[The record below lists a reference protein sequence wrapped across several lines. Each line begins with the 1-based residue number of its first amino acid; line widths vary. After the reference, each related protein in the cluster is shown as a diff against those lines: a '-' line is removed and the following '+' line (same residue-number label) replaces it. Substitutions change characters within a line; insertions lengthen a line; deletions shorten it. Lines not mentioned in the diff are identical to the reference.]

1 MRNIPAEERMALKG
15 RGIILNRDKET
26 FSVRVIT
33 EDGTL
38 TAQQLEAVAEAA
50 RRFGNGSAAMT
61 ARMTVELQCITYENI
76 GPMEEFLAQHGLY
89 SGGTGPRVRP
99 IVPCKGTVCIHGI
112 IDTQALARE
121 LHETFYKGWYDVKLP
136 HKFKIGVGG
145 CPNNCIKPG
154 LNDFGIMGQR
164 VPEYDMD
171 DCSGCK
177 KCGVIDICPMKA
189 AFMNDDGLM
198 EINKDLCNNC
208 GKCVGACHFDC
219 VSEKKVG
226 YKIMVGGI
234 WGKRQRIATVI
245 DEVYTKE
252 ELFKMVEKAL
262 LLYREQGETGERFGM
277 FIERIGTEN
286 FIAQLKSDEV
296 LERKEAILAADL
308 HTKSKATC

>member
-99 IVPCKGTVCIHGI
+99 IVPCKGTVCVHGLV
-112 IDTQALARE
+112 DTQALARE
-121 LHETFYKGWYDVKLP
+121 LHEKFYKGWYDVKLP

-154 LNDFGIMGQR
+154 LNDFGVIGQR
-164 VPEYDMD
+164 VPRYDPEK
-171 DCSGCK
+171 CRSCK
-177 KCGVIDICPMKA
+177 TCGVVTTCPMRICA
-189 AFMNDDGLM
+189 QDGEGKLAYQ
-198 EINKDLCNNC
+198 DALCNNC
-208 GKCVGACHFDC
+208 GKCIDACPFHAF
-219 VSEKKVG
+219 EEEAVG
-226 YKIMVGGI
+226 YRILLGGI
-234 WGKRQRIATVI
+234 WGKRQRLATPL
-245 DEVYTKE
+245 DGVYTKDE
-252 ELFKMVEKAL
+252 MIRILEKSL
-262 LLYREQGETGERFGM
+262 TIWKEQGVAGERFGL
-277 FIERIGTEN
+277 FLERIGVER
-286 FIAQLKSDEV
+286 FAAL
-296 LERKEAILAADL
+296 LEE
-308 HTKSKATC
+308 SK